1 MRPYMRLSVWR
12 RSMELVTECYRLS
25 RDFPKEELFCLTSQ
39 LRRAAISIATNI
51 AEGNGRVHRN
61 EYLHHLSISQG
72 SLNEV
77 ETLLGISQLLGYTT
91 EQKIL
96 SAFGLADETGK
107 MLTVMRRRLAKRAT

>member
-1 MRPYMRLSVWR
+1 
-12 RSMELVTECYRLS
+12 MELVAECYRLS
-25 RDFPKEELFCLTSQ
+25 RAFPKEELFCLTSQ

-51 AEGNGRVHRN
+51 AEGNGRVHRK

-91 EQKIL
+91 EDSTQP
-96 SAFGLADETGK
+96 AFSLADETGK
-107 MLTVMRRRLAKRAT
+107 MLTVMRRRLA